1 VRPRIHFPSRLPRL
15 NAGVTPATISHWLAV
30 VRANDVLPPFGRRL
44 AVVFVVLSV
53 FALGAGIAY
62 RWGERTGIESLRE
75 IGAHRL
81 NLYVGSLQSE
91 LRRYEYLPEIV
102 GLNDDI
108 ASLLRDP
115 ANPGLARATNLF
127 LERVSA
133 QAKSSAIYVMDLN
146 GLTITSSNW
155 NQGASFVAMNFAFRP
170 YFKDA
175 AAGGKGRFYGIG
187 TVSFEPGYYFANG
200 IYRDGQMLGVA
211 AVKVSLDKLEALWT
225 QSAEPVVL
233 VDESGVVI
241 LSSRG
246 DWKFRTMELLSAE
259 TLAKLAETK
268 QYATIG
274 ALRPVGFHP
283 EQRLN
288 ETDSVLSLPP
298 PGDAGSALP
307 VHDRFLAQS
316 RYVPDTK
323 WRFVSLSPL
332 APVSARATNAAFAT
346 VLTMA
351 LLLSV
356 VLFLQQRRRT
366 IAQSLA
372 ARASLQRAHDELERK
387 VHERTADLSLLN
399 QSLEREIVDRRHAEL
414 VLKETMDEL
423 VQASK
428 MAALGQMS
436 TGISHEL
443 NQPLA
448 ALRTLSDNAIVYL
461 NQQRFDVARGNLER
475 ISRLIDRIARITT
488 QLKSFARKSPTQ
500 LKPVLVGNAIS
511 DVINLLEDRIGN
523 SGVKVERSPAGEQ
536 ALALCDENRLEQ
548 VLLNLMGNALDAM
561 AQQPSKVMKIDV
573 SRHDEMIAI
582 SIRDNGP
589 GLGDRVIGR
598 LFEPFFTTKE
608 QGAGLGLGLV
618 ISSAIVRDFGGSLRG
633 TNHPNGGAEFVVE
646 LRAAP
651 TGAHGV

>member
-1 VRPRIHFPSRLPRL
+1 
-15 NAGVTPATISHWLAV
+15 
-30 VRANDVLPPFGRRL
+30 
-44 AVVFVVLSV
+44 
-53 FALGAGIAY
+53 
-62 RWGERTGIESLRE
+62 
-75 IGAHRL
+75 
-81 NLYVGSLQSE
+81 
-91 LRRYEYLPEIV
+91 
-102 GLNDDI
+102 
-108 ASLLRDP
+108 
-115 ANPGLARATNLF
+115 
-127 LERVSA
+127 
-133 QAKSSAIYVMDLN
+133 
-146 GLTITSSNW
+146 
-155 NQGASFVAMNFAFRP
+155 
-170 YFKDA
+170 
-175 AAGGKGRFYGIG
+175 
-187 TVSFEPGYYFANG
+187 
-200 IYRDGQMLGVA
+200 
-211 AVKVSLDKLEALWT
+211 
-225 QSAEPVVL
+225 L

-241 LSSRG
+241 LSSRP

-259 TLAKLAETK
+259 TLARLAETK

-274 ALRPVGFHP
+274 ALKPVGFDS

-288 ETDSVLSLPP
+288 ATDSVLSLPT
-298 PGDAGSALP
+298 PGGIGSALP
-307 VHDRFLAQS
+307 VDDRFLAQT
-316 RYVPDTK
+316 RYMADSK
-323 WRFVSLSPL
+323 WRFISLSPL
-332 APVSARATNAAFAT
+332 APVVARATNAAFAT
-346 VLTMA
+346 LLTMA
-351 LLLSV
+351 LLSSV
-356 VLFLQQRRRT
+356 VLFLHQRRRT
-366 IAQSLA
+366 IAQNLA
-372 ARASLQRAHDELERK
+372 ARESLQRAHDELERK

-399 QSLEREIVDRRHAEL
+399 QSLEKEILDRRYAEF

-461 NQQRFDVARGNLER
+461 NQQRFDMARGNLER

-511 DVINLLEDRIGN
+511 DVINLLEDRIRN

-561 AQQPSKVMKIDV
+561 AQQGSKVLAIDV
-573 SRHDEMIAI
+573 SKHDETVAI
-582 SIRDNGP
+582 SIRDTGP
-589 GLGDRVIGR
+589 GLREHVIGR

-633 TNHPNGGAEFVVE
+633 TNHPKGGAEFVVE

-651 TGAHGV
+651 NGDDRV

>member
-1 VRPRIHFPSRLPRL
+1 MAAISRWRTA
-15 NAGVTPATISHWLAV
+15 AGW
-30 VRANDVLPPFGRRL
+30 NDGLPPIARRV
-44 AVVFVVLSV
+44 ASVVVALSV
-53 FALGAGIAY
+53 FGLGAGIAY
-62 RWGERTGIESLRE
+62 NWGERTGIEALQE

-108 ASLLRDP
+108 ASLLREP
-115 ANPGLARATNLF
+115 ANSGLTRATNLF
-127 LERVSA
+127 LEGVSA
-133 QAKSSAIYVMDLN
+133 QAKSSAIYVMDRN
-146 GLTITSSNW
+146 GLTLTSSNW
-155 NQGASFVAMNFAFRP
+155 NQAGSFVAMNFAFRP
-170 YFKDA
+170 YFKNA
-175 AAGGKGRFYGIG
+175 AAGGQGRFYGIG
-187 TVSFEPGYYFANG
+187 TVSLEPGYYFANG
-200 IYRDGQMLGVA
+200 IYRDGQILGVA
-211 AVKVSLDKLEALWT
+211 AVKVSLDKLELLWT
-225 QSAEPVVL
+225 QSGEPVVL

-241 LSSRG
+241 LSSRR
-246 DWKFRTMELLSAE
+246 DWKFRTMELLSAD
-259 TLAKLAETK
+259 TLARLAETK

-274 ALRPVGFHP
+274 ALRPVGFHA

-288 ETDSVLSLPP
+288 ETDSVLALPR
-298 PGDAGSALP
+298 PGGVGSALP
-307 VHDRFLAQS
+307 VDDRFLAQT
-316 RYVPDTK
+316 RYMPDTK
-323 WRFVSLSPL
+323 WRFISLSPL
-332 APVSARATNAAFAT
+332 APVAARATNAAFAT

-356 VLFLQQRRRT
+356 VLFLHQRRRT

-399 QSLEREIVDRRHAEL
+399 RSLEREILDRRHAEL

-461 NQQRFDVARGNLER
+461 NQQRFDESRGNLER

-500 LKPVLVGNAIS
+500 LKPVLVGNAVS
-511 DVINLLEDRIGN
+511 DVINLLEDRIRT
-523 SGVKVERSPAGEQ
+523 SGVKVQRSPAGEQ
-536 ALALCDENRLEQ
+536 VLAVCDENRLEQ

-561 AQQPSKVMKIDV
+561 AHQPGKVLTVEVSK
-573 SRHDEMIAI
+573 RDEMVAI
-582 SIRDNGP
+582 CIRDSGS
-589 GLGDRVIGR
+589 GLGDHVIGR

-633 TNHPNGGAEFVVE
+633 ANHPNGGAEFIVE
-646 LRAAP
+646 LRAA
-651 TGAHGV
+651 AHGASRV